1 MPATKLFDPSRL
13 DAAQKARRRKRLA
26 AIHIEAQMAL
36 ARTGDWRKS
45 LQDLVYQVSGGYAT
59 SCAALAFD
67 ELRAVLQRLRGE
79 HVTEP
84 TFRKRLQA
92 RPVSQTEYLQR
103 LIGQVNARS
112 VTTGGPEDFSQRV
125 LAVKVHET
133 DVSLMT
139 TPQIRQAIAILR
151 SYVK

>member
-1 MPATKLFDPSRL
+1 MPATKLFDPSHL
-13 DAAQKARRRKRLA
+13 DAAQKARRRRKLA
-26 AIHIEAQMAL
+26 AIHIEAPKTL
-36 ARTGDWRKS
+36 GPDWQAT
-45 LQDLVYQVSGGYAT
+45 LCAMVYQISGGYAT

-79 HVTEP
+79 PVTEP